1 MENMPVMSE
10 FVQYG
15 VVGICCFL
23 IAQNG
28 FQTWHFV
35 KSLMAFAEVTRG
47 FTASVEKLSERIDRL
62 EDARLSDRRQ
72 PPPPL

>member
-35 KSLMAFAEVTRG
+35 KSLMAFAEAVRDLTVG
-47 FTASVEKLSERIDRL
+47 VEKLNERVDRI

-72 PPPPL
+72 GPTPP